1 MVTLIRCSLHRSYR
15 FTNCVSMWFIVCCDA
30 VYLQCF
36 GDLDL
41 GVGIEE
47 GVRKLVADVNIV
59 ENKKKSGRR
68 WN

>member
-1 MVTLIRCSLHRSYR
+1 
-15 FTNCVSMWFIVCCDA
+15 MWFIVCCDA

-41 GVGIEE
+41 GVDIEE

-59 ENKKKSGRR
+59 ENKKKPGRR
-68 WN
+68 RN

>member
-1 MVTLIRCSLHRSYR
+1 
-15 FTNCVSMWFIVCCDA
+15 MWFIVYCDA

-41 GVGIEE
+41 SVDIEE

-59 ENKKKSGRR
+59 EKKKKSGRR
-68 WN
+68 RN

>member
-1 MVTLIRCSLHRSYR
+1 
-15 FTNCVSMWFIVCCDA
+15 MWFIVYYDA

-41 GVGIEE
+41 SVDIEE

-59 ENKKKSGRR
+59 EKKKTSGRR
-68 WN
+68 GN